1 MSVRLWNGRNMFH
14 VFWSKLNSDFLP
26 QVWDYFQ
33 HSGELIESATT
44 WVQNACRSSCRINTT
59 ESSTSYIQ
67 ETVTSG
73 SEREEKKAIIRVE
86 PETVMMNSKQFTHQT
101 SKLQSYP
108 EFILKMDGVSLFSS
122 EMQLRTLT
130 FSVHWWCGWLRR
142 VSLSVRVKGWPKCC
156 GFFRSTCGIFLDKFC
171 QLTDKLPKDESLAI
185 LECWWLS
192 V

>member
-33 HSGELIESATT
+33 RSGELIESATT
-44 WVQNACRSSCRINTT
+44 WVRNAWRSSCRISTT

-86 PETVMMNSKQFTHQT
+86 PEAVMMNSKQFTHQT

-122 EMQLRTLT
+122 EMQLRTLA
-130 FSVHWWCGWLRR
+130 FSVQLAGMQRS
-142 VSLSVRVKGWPKCC
+142 VILSVRVKGWPKCC
-156 GFFRSTCGIFLDKFC
+156 GFFISTCGIFLDKVC

>member
-1 MSVRLWNGRNMFH
+1 MSVRLWNGRNMFR

-33 HSGELIESATT
+33 RSGELTESATT
-44 WVQNACRSSCRINTT
+44 WVQNAGRSSCRISTT

-73 SEREEKKAIIRVE
+73 SEREGKKAIIRVE
-86 PETVMMNSKQFTHQT
+86 PEAVMMNSKQFTHQT

-122 EMQLRTLT
+122 EMQLRTLA
-130 FSVHWWCGWLRR
+130 FWWCGWLKRR
-142 VSLSVRVKGWPKCC
+142 EVWFSV
-156 GFFRSTCGIFLDKFC
+156 
-171 QLTDKLPKDESLAI
+171 
-185 LECWWLS
+185 
-192 V
+192 